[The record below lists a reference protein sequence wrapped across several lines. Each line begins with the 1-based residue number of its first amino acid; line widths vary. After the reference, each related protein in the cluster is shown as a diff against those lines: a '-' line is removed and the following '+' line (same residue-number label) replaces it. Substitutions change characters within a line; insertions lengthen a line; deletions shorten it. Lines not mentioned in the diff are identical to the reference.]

1 MFAKLAFLGGAWFC
15 AFGLVIP
22 GLVLFILGGFR
33 DMLKGDAYA
42 LAFGASSLCG
52 LIRFILF

>member
-1 MFAKLAFLGGAWFC
+1 MFAKMAFLSGAWCC
-15 AFGLVIP
+15 ALGMVIP
-22 GLVLFILGGFR
+22 GLLLFILGGFR

-52 LIRFILF
+52 LVRFILF